1 MLIKLNEIAQ
11 KEYNPK
17 TEILRIISDNIKGTK
32 WSREIFVVGNTVRK
46 LLNNKPI
53 GTIELVVFCPKGH
66 VSFTKWLEELLP
78 KYGTNIHTDI
88 REKCGDADISLHFGK
103 ETKVVVNIH
112 VSMTRKDSYFNNSSW
127 DYKAEYGSISEDGK
141 RRGLV
146 PDSLY
151 MDIISGVVFGS
162 SIEATKLFEKKL
174 VAINGDAMSVIEER
188 PELMLETIALSCEIG
203 WKIHKDTWLAILKNK
218 SKLDKVDT
226 EIVRDLFKRIINTRN
241 AAYGIEEL
249 KRCGL
254 LKFIIPEL
262 YDIMNTKTQDV
273 SNYYR
278 AIFNLSNC
286 KEGNFCSKMACLLLE
301 IGKTKRVRNYGRY
314 QLVGSEKTSDKV
326 AMLIAK
332 RLKFTSE
339 EILTIKKCVEMCN
352 AFNTIEGVPTDKSL
366 RNLINNSNKSLTSL
380 CHVIK
385 AVRSNE
391 SMLENLEKP
400 WTYEEIEE
408 RIKELQDKTRK
419 VKLPF
424 DGNELMEHFNLS
436 PSRIVGELMSKSRQ
450 LVEGNNSLTKD
461 EVFKLLSLEM
471 SKTESC
477 V

>member
-1 MLIKLNEIAQ
+1 MIVHLDEIAK

-17 TEILRIISDNIKGTK
+17 TEILRIIRDNLKGTK
-32 WSREIFVVGNTVRK
+32 WSREIFVVGSTVRK

-53 GTIELVVFCPKGH
+53 GTIELVVFYPKGH

-88 REKCGDADISLHFGK
+88 REICGDADISLHFGE
-103 ETKVVVNIH
+103 ETKVIVNIH
-112 VSMTRKDSYFNNSSW
+112 VSMTRKDNYFNNTPLN
-127 DYKAEYGSISEDGK
+127 YKAEYGSISEDGK

-151 MDIISGVVFGS
+151 MDIMSGVVFGS
-162 SIEATKLFEKKL
+162 SLEATKLFEKKL

-203 WKIHKDTWLAILKNK
+203 WKIHKDTWLAFLKNK
-218 SKLDKVDT
+218 SKLDNVDT
-226 EIVRDLFKRIINTRN
+226 NTVRDLFKRVINSKN
-241 AAYGIEEL
+241 AAYGVEEL

-262 YDIMNTKTQDV
+262 YDIMEIKTRDV

-278 AIFNLSNC
+278 AIFSLSNC
-286 KEGNFCSKMACLLLE
+286 KDGNFCSKMACLLLE
-301 IGKTKRVRNYGRY
+301 IGKTKKVRNYGRY
-314 QLVGSEKTSDKV
+314 QFTRSKKESDKV

-332 RLKFTSE
+332 RLKFTTE
-339 EILTIKKCVEMCN
+339 EVLTIKKCIEMCN
-352 AFNTIEGVPTDKSL
+352 SFNTIEGVPTNKSL
-366 RNLINNSNKSLTSL
+366 RHLINNSNNSLTSL
-380 CHVIK
+380 CYVIK
-385 AVRSNE
+385 SVRNNE
-391 SMLENLEKP
+391 LMLENIEKP

-408 RIKELQDKTRK
+408 RIKKIQDTTRK

-424 DGNELMEHFNLS
+424 DGKELMEHFNLS

-450 LVEGNNSLTKD
+450 LVEENNSLTKD
-461 EVFKLLSLEM
+461 EVFKLLSIEM
-471 SKTESC
+471 SKAESY